1 MLHNYLL
8 KNKTDTDT
16 DTHTLLLVST
26 SKLIANN
33 TIIVT

>member
-8 KNKTDTDT
+8 KNKTDTDYT
-16 DTHTLLLVST
+16 YVTLVST